1 MERVHARHRGAGAG
15 EQQEPGIALFGSMAT
30 LPPPALNAACP
41 PSSPCA
47 HRLLRPGGVYSFFNG
62 LAPDNMFFHLV
73 YGEIARLELG
83 RCAAAA
89 ALPLMLAIAF
99 T

>member
-1 MERVHARHRGAGAG
+1 VHTHLSVHTHR
-15 EQQEPGIALFGSMAT
+15 
-30 LPPPALNAACP
+30 
-41 PSSPCA
+41 
-47 HRLLRPGGVYSFFNG
+47 RLLRPNGVYSFFNG

-89 ALPLMLAIAF
+89 PLPLVLAVVAF
-99 T
+99 ADAVSPDWRCGVS